1 MKKII
6 ALLGAGVLAITLTAC
21 GSSAI
26 EATVGSDRVSVSDVT
41 TSVNNILAERKK
53 VDTTGM
59 NLPTG
64 DALALNELNFHL
76 IAYLLADTAAQ
87 NGVSITPAEIAARR
101 ASIVSQVGS
110 ESKMPK
116 ALVGANIASTDFPMY
131 LNTILYDEG
140 LAKKVQSQ
148 GVTAAQTQAALE
160 KLVSVVGEK
169 LKVKVD
175 PKYGIWDAA
184 RSVVTAPAGSA
195 PAPAPSASK

>member
-1 MKKII
+1 MKKIV
-6 ALLGAGVLAITLTAC
+6 ALIGAGVLAITLTAC

-26 EATVGSDRVSVSDVT
+26 EASVGSDKVTVSDVT

-53 VDTTGM
+53 ADTTGM

-87 NGVSITPAEIAARR
+87 NGVTITPAEIAARR

-110 ESKMPK
+110 EKNLPK
-116 ALVGANIASTDFPMY
+116 ALVGANIASADFPMY
-131 LNTILYDEG
+131 LRTILYDEG
-140 LAKKVQSQ
+140 LAKKVQGQ
-148 GVTAAQTQAALE
+148 GVSAAQTQAALE
-160 KLVSVVGEK
+160 KLVSIVGAK

-175 PKYGIWDAA
+175 PKYGIWDAT
-184 RSVVTAPAGSA
+184 RSVVTPPSGSA

>member
-1 MKKII
+1 MKKIV
-6 ALLGAGVLAITLTAC
+6 ALIGAGVLAITLTAC

-26 EATVGSDRVSVSDVT
+26 EASVGSDKVTVSDVT

-87 NGVSITPAEIAARR
+87 NGVTITPAEIAARR

-110 ESKMPK
+110 EKNLPK
-116 ALVGANIASTDFPMY
+116 ALVGANIASADFPMY
-131 LNTILYDEG
+131 LRTILYDEG
-140 LAKKVQSQ
+140 LAKKVQAQ
-148 GVTAAQTQAALE
+148 GVSAAQTQAALE
-160 KLVSVVGEK
+160 KLVSIVGAK

-175 PKYGIWDAA
+175 PKYGIWDAT
-184 RSVVTAPAGSA
+184 RSVVTPPTGSA
-195 PAPAPSASK
+195 PTPAPSASK

>member
-6 ALLGAGVLAITLTAC
+6 ALIGAGALAITLTAC

-26 EATVGSDRVSVSDVT
+26 EASVGSDKVTVSDVT

-53 VDTTGM
+53 ADTTGM

-87 NGVSITPAEIAARR
+87 NGVTITPAEIAARR

-110 ESKMPK
+110 EKNLPK
-116 ALVGANIASTDFPMY
+116 ALVGANIASADFPMY
-131 LNTILYDEG
+131 LRTILYDEG
-140 LAKKVQSQ
+140 LAKKVQAQ
-148 GVTAAQTQAALE
+148 GVSAAQTQAALE
-160 KLVSVVGEK
+160 KLVSIVGAK

-175 PKYGIWDAA
+175 PKYGIWDAT
-184 RSVVTAPAGSA
+184 RSVVTPPSGSA
-195 PAPAPSASK
+195 PTPAPSASK

>member
-1 MKKII
+1 MKKIV
-6 ALLGAGVLAITLTAC
+6 ALIGAGVLAITLTAC

-26 EATVGSDRVSVSDVT
+26 EASVGSDKVTVSDVT

-53 VDTTGM
+53 ADTTGM

-87 NGVSITPAEIAARR
+87 NGVTITPAEIAARR

-110 ESKMPK
+110 EKNLPK
-116 ALVGANIASTDFPMY
+116 ALVGANIASADFPMY
-131 LNTILYDEG
+131 LRTILYDEG
-140 LAKKVQSQ
+140 LAKKVQGQ
-148 GVTAAQTQAALE
+148 GVSAAQTQAALE
-160 KLVSVVGEK
+160 KLVSIVGAK

-175 PKYGIWDAA
+175 PKYGIWDAT
-184 RSVVTAPAGSA
+184 RSVVTPPTGSA

>member
-1 MKKII
+1 MKKIV
-6 ALLGAGVLAITLTAC
+6 ALIGAGVLAITLTAC

-26 EATVGSDRVSVSDVT
+26 EASVGSDKVTVSDVT

-87 NGVSITPAEIAARR
+87 NGVTITPAEIAARR

-110 ESKMPK
+110 EKNLPK
-116 ALVGANIASTDFPMY
+116 ALVGANIASADFPMY
-131 LNTILYDEG
+131 LRTILYDEG
-140 LAKKVQSQ
+140 LAKKVQAQ
-148 GVTAAQTQAALE
+148 GVSAAQTQAALE
-160 KLVSVVGEK
+160 KLVSIVGAK

-175 PKYGIWDAA
+175 PKYGIWDAT
-184 RSVVTAPAGSA
+184 RSVVTPPAGSA